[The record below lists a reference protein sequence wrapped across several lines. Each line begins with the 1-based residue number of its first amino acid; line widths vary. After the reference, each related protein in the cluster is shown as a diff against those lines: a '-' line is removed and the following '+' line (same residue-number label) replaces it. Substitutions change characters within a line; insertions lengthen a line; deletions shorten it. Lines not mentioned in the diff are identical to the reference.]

1 MKISVITVCF
11 NSAATIRSC
20 IESVLSQQGIDL
32 DYVVIDGASEDAT
45 PDIVRSYGNRIST
58 FVSEPDKG
66 IYNAMNK
73 GLHLAKGDIVAILN
87 SDDYYARP
95 AILHDV
101 AEAFRLNPDVD
112 IVYGDLEYVDAV
124 NTDHVVRRW
133 ISSAFKPGS
142 FKRGWHPPHPSFF
155 VRRSVYERC
164 GLFDEELRIAAD
176 YEFMLR
182 LMEKERLNSL
192 YLPGVKVK
200 MRTGGASNRSLKN
213 IWRAN
218 QESYLAFKKNGL
230 KAPVWLPLLKP
241 VLKIRQ
247 LLT

>member
-1 MKISVITVCF
+1 MKVSVVTVCF

-20 IESVLSQQGIDL
+20 IDSVLSQQGIDL
-32 DYVVIDGASEDAT
+32 DYVMIDGASKDGTA
-45 PDIVRSYGNRIST
+45 DIVRSYGKRIST

-73 GLHLAKGDIVAILN
+73 GLRLAKGDIVAILN
-87 SDDYYARP
+87 SDDYYAGP
-95 AILHDV
+95 AVLHDV
-101 AEAFRLNPDVD
+101 AEAFRLNPEID

-142 FKRGWHPPHPSFF
+142 FSRGWHPPHPSFF
-155 VRRSVYERC
+155 VRRAVYERL
-164 GLFDEELRIAAD
+164 GLFNEEFRIAAD

-182 LMEKERLNSL
+182 VLEKHRLPSL

-213 IWRAN
+213 IWKAN
-218 QESYLAFKKNGL
+218 RESYLAFKKNSL
-230 KAPVWLPLLKP
+230 RAPIWLPLLKP
-241 VLKIRQ
+241 FSKIRQ
-247 LLT
+247 FFA